1 MYIQNKAKFIEDRI
15 SINIAIQITGTS
27 IFIIF
32 LWGKISCAECQ
43 IMEETV
49 YYMLDTESVIIVEK
63 LF

>member
-15 SINIAIQITGTS
+15 SINTAIQITGTS

-32 LWGKISCAECQ
+32 LWGKISCAECL